1 MVGRSKWRGW
11 HHDARDRI
19 SRICSSKSRKQSQF
33 TLTKAPVR
41 VESASTSL
49 AIPSWFKGETAPGH
63 LGSQS
68 NQSSGAS
75 EFREYQAN
83 RFSCRCSANSIVS
96 LWTPPQHCNRKTT
109 AMVHSRRHMAA
120 ACSFQETNRCTNFV
134 IVSALSKGQPVTHNW
149 RAFSPSCVA
158 RTIPISSVRN
168 RSVVFV
174 TGQSLLPPM
183 IQSQICFIIS
193 HI

>member
-1 MVGRSKWRGW
+1 MPMQREL
-11 HHDARDRI
+11 D
-19 SRICSSKSRKQSQF
+19 CF
-33 TLTKAPVR
+33 TLD
-41 VESASTSL
+41 STSALQQKNHCKGSL
-49 AIPSWFKGETAPGH
+49 AAP
-63 LGSQS
+63 
-68 NQSSGAS
+68 
-75 EFREYQAN
+75 
-83 RFSCRCSANSIVS
+83 
-96 LWTPPQHCNRKTT
+96 
-109 AMVHSRRHMAA
+109 HSRGMFICMRRMHG
-120 ACSFQETNRCTNFV
+120 TDRCTNFV
-134 IVSALSKGQPVTHNW
+134 IVCALSKGQPVTHNW